1 MHVFY
6 ADDLCLMAPN
16 AITLQK
22 LIYICHRNLQ
32 YISGCKLYSFEI
44 IQCCIHSDVFQVVTS
59 TFLHIN
65 GALIPYTDSIRI
77 FFYRQSQE
85 RQYYVKTNEN
95 VICIACSNILVDY
108 LVLVVEMYLLNEKE
122 ISVEH
127 VTVIIWGYIIKSHR
141 FLKFQLYT
149 SICTVIFC
157 LSLVAP
163 SSQ

>member
-1 MHVFY
+1 MDVNFT
-6 ADDLCLMAPN
+6 ALKSFSVAFTPRCFKLS
-16 AITLQK
+16 LQ
-22 LIYICHRNLQ
+22 R
-32 YISGCKLYSFEI
+32 
-44 IQCCIHSDVFQVVTS
+44 
-59 TFLHIN
+59 LHIN

-95 VICIACSNILVDY
+95 VICIACSNILVHY
-108 LVLVVEMYLLNEKE
+108 LVLVVEMYLLNKEE

-141 FLKFQLYT
+141 FLKFPLYT

-157 LSLVAP
+157 LGIISRHYQDLMFRK
-163 SSQ
+163 